1 MKSLRIILL
10 AISAA
15 VIYGIL
21 HDQITARVCV
31 EYFTIGHPIIIP
43 TYSPTILGLFWGIF
57 ATWWVGLPLGG
68 LLAAAA
74 RIGPE
79 PKQEARDLVVPVIV
93 LCSVMLAIA
102 LCSGI
107 AGYLLAE
114 GGAVSMPAPYSFRV
128 PSDRHSVFL
137 ADLFAHSAS
146 YLVGCAGAI
155 VLAVLVLIRRV
166 RARSVRIPMVQKTGA

>member
-10 AISAA
+10 AVSAA
-15 VIYGIL
+15 VIYGIV
-21 HDQITARVCV
+21 HDQVTARVCV

-57 ATWWVGLPLGG
+57 ATWWVGLPLGA

-79 PKQEARDLVVPVIV
+79 PKLEARDLVVPVVV
-93 LCSVMLAIA
+93 LCSIMLAGA

-114 GGAVSMPAPYSFRV
+114 NGAISMPAPYSFRV
-128 PSDRHSVFL
+128 PSDRHAVFL
-137 ADLFAHSAS
+137 ADLFAHNAS
-146 YLVGCAGAI
+146 YLVGCIGGL
-155 VLAVLVLIRRV
+155 VLAVVVWMR
-166 RARSVRIPMVQKTGA
+166 RARRRSARIPTVQESGA